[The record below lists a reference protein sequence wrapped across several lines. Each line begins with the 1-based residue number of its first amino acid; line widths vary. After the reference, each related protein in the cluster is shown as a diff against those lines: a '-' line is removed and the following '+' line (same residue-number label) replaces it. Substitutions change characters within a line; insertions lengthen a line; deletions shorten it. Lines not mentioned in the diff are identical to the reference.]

1 MNASNCDKSHNNFS
15 SRQPWIKFMHS
26 EFSDPFEM
34 DLSTAIFQRLCIF
47 GLYGTIQ
54 MLLLLLLLLLL
65 LDYIV
70 SILIVLQ
77 VYL

>member
-1 MNASNCDKSHNNFS
+1 
-15 SRQPWIKFMHS
+15 MHS